1 MSGGLQGQKKR
12 PSREL
17 LLTVV
22 LPLLQP
28 LVRLC
33 TRLRV
38 NPLGIV
44 ALHGLCGLAAA
55 VFLVLGPGWWPW
67 AALLLLLRML
77 LDNLDGS
84 VARASGQVT
93 LAGRYFDTAVD
104 LTGNAALFL
113 ALGLIGQPLLAALA
127 FLLLTYLLSMDYNL
141 ERLYLKPRQG
151 SDSEQQPAPEP
162 GPQWILRPTQRLY
175 RSVLAPQDRF
185 IERLEQRRFRR
196 LSGQPADSA
205 PLDWQLA
212 WFDRFSTA
220 SLVNLGL
227 STQSLLLILLI
238 LAGQPALY
246 PLLVVLQALLV
257 VLLQLWREHRF
268 RNYLQ
273 VRLTGAG

>member
-1 MSGGLQGQKKR
+1 MAAV
-12 PSREL
+12 E
-17 LLTVV
+17 
-22 LPLLQP
+22 PLIAP
-28 LVRLC
+28 LVRLLA
-33 TRLRV
+33 RLRL
-38 NPLGIV
+38 NPLVIV
-44 ALHGLCGLAAA
+44 AAHAACAALAA
-55 VFLVLGPGWWPW
+55 VLITLGPRWWPW
-67 AALLLLLRML
+67 AAGLLLLRML
-77 LDNLDGS
+77 LDNVDGA
-84 VARASGQVT
+84 VARSSGQVT

-113 ALGLIGQPLLAALA
+113 ALGLIGPPLLAALA

-238 LAGQPALY
+238 LAGQPGLY

-257 VLLQLWREHRF
+257 LVLQLWREQRF